1 MMNRAIRILH
11 LEDDVLDAEL
21 IARRLEEDGMN
32 CRIERVDSE
41 AGFLTALQHGGVD
54 LVLADFSLPGCDG
67 LEALQLAKQVAP
79 DIPFLIVSGLIGE
92 EAAVDSLRNG
102 ATDYILKDR
111 LSRLAPAVR
120 RALDDAGL
128 RRHTK
133 SLGDQLTRAQ
143 KLEIFGELAGGVAHD
158 YNNILTIIMA
168 NSGLLMAGLGEDTR
182 LHKHASQIEYA
193 CAQAATLTRQLLIF
207 SRDRGRDAAVLDL
220 NGVVKN
226 AESMLV
232 RLLPENVE
240 LAVTLSTGFLRV
252 IADRGDI
259 EQVLINLVLNARDAI
274 RSHGTIRVE
283 TGSVKKAGKNF
294 VFFNVEDN
302 GAGMTQK
309 VKARLFEPFF
319 TTKPEGSG
327 TGLGLA
333 TCRRLIQSMHG
344 RITVESNT
352 RSGTRF
358 RIFLPMAEGV
368 EVSQDHAPASTEMLR
383 GSEKILIAEDNHM
396 LRDMMA
402 TQLEELGYE
411 VLQASN
417 GMEGLEIFAKHKS
430 NPPVLVIADVA
441 LPLLGGREMT
451 RMLMKSSPDLRVLHT
466 SGHTEQTIA
475 SLGFPLPQGDVL
487 RKPFTLP
494 ELTHR
499 IREILPAAK

>member
-1 MMNRAIRILH
+1 
-11 LEDDVLDAEL
+11 
-21 IARRLEEDGMN
+21 MN

-168 NSGLLMAGLGEDTR
+168 NSGLLMAGLAEGTR

-207 SRDRGRDAAVLDL
+207 SRDRGRDATVLDL

-226 AESMLV
+226 AESMLL

-240 LAVTLSTGFLRV
+240 LAVTLSTGSLSV

-259 EQVLINLVLNARDAI
+259 EQVLINLIKNALEAM
-274 RSHGTIRVE
+274 HENGTRGKSLILSCAAE
-283 TGSVKKAGKNF
+283 GSGVRF
-294 VFFNVEDN
+294 SVRDN
-302 GAGMTQK
+302 GCG
-309 VKARLFEPFF
+309 LPESGDWIFEAFH
-319 TTKPEGSG
+319 TTKPA
-327 TGLGLA
+327 GLGLGLKISQTIIQA
-333 TCRRLIQSMHG
+333 HGGRLWAEANKG
-344 RITVESNT
+344 R
-352 RSGTRF
+352 GA
-358 RIFLPMAEGV
+358 IF
-368 EVSQDHAPASTEMLR
+368 HF
-383 GSEKILIAEDNHM
+383 H
-396 LRDMMA
+396 
-402 TQLEELGYE
+402 
-411 VLQASN
+411 
-417 GMEGLEIFAKHKS
+417 
-430 NPPVLVIADVA
+430 
-441 LPLLGGREMT
+441 LPLR
-451 RMLMKSSPDLRVLHT
+451 
-466 SGHTEQTIA
+466 
-475 SLGFPLPQGDVL
+475 
-487 RKPFTLP
+487 P
-494 ELTHR
+494 ET
-499 IREILPAAK
+499 A

>member
-1 MMNRAIRILH
+1 MNCAIRILH
-11 LEDDVLDAEL
+11 LEDDPLDAEL
-21 IARRLEEDGMN
+21 IQRRLAEDGLA
-32 CRIERVDSE
+32 CRIERVDTE
-41 AGFLTALQHGGVD
+41 AGFLKALENGAVD

-67 LEALQLAKQVAP
+67 LDALRLARQVAP
-79 DIPFLIVSGLIGE
+79 DIPFLIVSGVIGE

-120 RALDDAGL
+120 RALDEVGL
-128 RRHTK
+128 RRDRK

-168 NSGLLMAGLGEDTR
+168 NSGLLLAGLNEGTR

-193 CAQAATLTRQLLIF
+193 CTQAANLTRQLLLF

-226 AESMLV
+226 AESMLL

-240 LAVTLSTGFLRV
+240 LAVFLGVGTLRV
-252 IADRGDI
+252 LADRGDI

-274 RSHGTIRVE
+274 RAHGTIRIE
-283 TGSVKKAGKNF
+283 TGGLKKRGRDF
-294 VFFNVEDN
+294 VFFNVQDN
-302 GAGMTQK
+302 GSGMTPK

-333 TCRRLIQSMHG
+333 TCRRLVQSMHG
-344 RITVESNT
+344 RIAVESST
-352 RSGTRF
+352 RRGTRF
-358 RIFLPMAEGV
+358 QILLPAAAAGDVDIE
-368 EVSQDHAPASTEMLR
+368 STPAIGEMLR

-402 TQLEELGYE
+402 TQLESLGYE

-417 GMEGLEIFAKHKS
+417 GMEGLDVFAEHTAS
-430 NPPVLVIADVA
+430 PPVLVIADVA
-441 LPLLGGREMT
+441 LPLLSGREMT
-451 RMLMKSSPDLRVLHT
+451 RLLQKSSPGLRILHT
-466 SGHTEQTIA
+466 SGHGDETIA
-475 SLGFPLPQGDVL
+475 ALGFPLPLGDVL
-487 RKPFTLP
+487 RKPFTIAD
-494 ELTHR
+494 LTRR
-499 IREILPAAK
+499 IREILPASK